1 MVITRKSIPRRAFL
15 RGTGAALALPVLDA
29 MTPAFAAE
37 TTRPIRMAF
46 IQVPNGIFNLNN
58 EWTPKTEGANW
69 EMTPTLKPLEA
80 FRDRM
85 VVIGGLD
92 HQQAAGRDGEVGG
105 DHPRACTAWLTGTH
119 AKMTS
124 GADLRAG
131 ISVDQIAAK
140 EFGKYTQLASLEIG
154 LESPEVVG
162 ACESA
167 YGCAYYNTIS
177 WRNETTP
184 LPMENR
190 PRAIFERLFGDGGA
204 PDPKVR
210 LALRQEDRS
219 ILDAVNADVKRLR
232 GKLGGTDR
240 GKIDQYL
247 EAVRDVERRM
257 QLAEKQGD
265 HDCCRIGGPV
275 GAPEVFSEYYKLMAD
290 LMVLAW
296 QTDMTRVITFQ
307 MGHEMSGRAYPEV
320 GFGDAHHPCT
330 HHQGDP
336 EKQEKTTQINVFH
349 TKMLAYYLGKL
360 RATPDGDG
368 SLLDHSMILYGAAL
382 SDANLHLYTDLP
394 LVLVAGGVGGIK
406 GGQACPLSQPHADD
420 QSAPHHA
427 GQGQCSPRGEAG
439 RQHGKAW
446 FADRYRLAAGFNE
459 GPRESGDP
467 R

>member
-1 MVITRKSIPRRAFL
+1 MVITRKSIPRRTFL
-15 RGTGAALALPVLDA
+15 RGAGAVLALPVLDA

-37 TTRPIRMAF
+37 TARPIRMGF
-46 IQVPNGIFNLNN
+46 MQTPNGIMNLKN
-58 EWTPKTEGANW
+58 EWAPKAEGAL
-69 EMTPTLKPLEA
+69 EMTRILEPLAEH
-80 FRDRM
+80 RDRL
-85 VVIGGLD
+85 VVMSGLD
-92 HQQAAGRDGEVGG
+92 SQQAAGLNFEVGG

-131 ISVDQIAAK
+131 ISVDQIAAR
-140 EFGKYTQLASLEIG
+140 EFGKHTQLASLEIG

-167 YGCAYYNTIS
+167 YGCAYYNTIA
-177 WRNETTP
+177 WRNETSP

-190 PRAIFERLFGDGGA
+190 PRAIFERLFGETGTTN
-204 PDPKVR
+204 PEVR
-210 LALRQEDRS
+210 LALRQDDRS

-247 EAVRDVERRM
+247 EALRDVERRM

-265 HDCCRIGGPV
+265 VEVPPVAGFV
-275 GAPEVFSEYYKLMAD
+275 GAPEVFSDYFKLMAD

-307 MGHEMSGRAYPEV
+307 MGHEMSGRAYPEI

-336 EKQEKTTQINVFH
+336 EKIEKTVQINTFH
-349 TKMLAYYLGKL
+349 TKMLAHYLDRL
-360 RATPDGDG
+360 AATPDGDG

-394 LVLVAGGVGGIK
+394 LLLVAGGVGGIK
-406 GGQACPLSQPHADD
+406 GGRHVKYAKRTPLTNLLLTMLDK
-420 QSAPHHA
+420 A
-427 GQGQCSPRGEAG
+427 GVPGVASLGDST
-439 RQHGKAW
+439 K
-446 FADRYRLAAGFNE
+446 RLELPTA
-459 GPRESGDP
+459 
-467 R
+467 

>member
-1 MVITRKSIPRRAFL
+1 MVITKKYIPRRTFL
-15 RGTGAALALPVLDA
+15 RGAGAVLALPVLDA
-29 MTPAFAAE
+29 MTPALSAE
-37 TTRPIRMAF
+37 GPRPIRMGF
-46 IQVPNGIFNLNN
+46 MQVPNGIMNLKN
-58 EWTPKTEGANW
+58 EWSPKAEG
-69 EMTPTLKPLEA
+69 PLEGMTRIREPLA
-80 FRDRM
+80 DFRDRM
-85 VVIGGLD
+85 VLMSGLD
-92 HQQAAGRDGEVGG
+92 SQQAAGLDFEVGG

-124 GADLRAG
+124 GADLHAG
-131 ISVDQIAAK
+131 ISIDQIAAK
-140 EFGKYTQLASLEIG
+140 EFGKETQVASLEIG

-167 YGCAYYNTIS
+167 YGCAYYNTIA
-177 WRNETTP
+177 WRNDTSP

-190 PRAIFERLFGDGGA
+190 PRAIFERLFGEAGTN
-204 PDPKVR
+204 PEVR

-219 ILDAVNADVKRLR
+219 ILDAINADVRRLR

-265 HDCCRIGGPV
+265 REMPQMEAPV
-275 GAPEVFSEYYKLMAD
+275 GAPEVFSEYFKLMAD

-296 QTDMTRVITFQ
+296 QTDMTRVITFM

-336 EKQEKTTQINVFH
+336 EKIEKTVKINTFH
-349 TKMLAYYLGKL
+349 IKMLSYYLDKL
-360 RATPDGDG
+360 RSTPDGDG

-394 LVLVAGGVGGIK
+394 LLLVGGGVQGIK
-406 GGQACPLSQPHADD
+406 GGVHVKYPKRTPMTNLLLTTLDK
-420 QSAPHHA
+420 A
-427 GQGQCSPRGEAG
+427 GVQGVGSLGDST
-439 RQHGKAW
+439 K
-446 FADRYRLAAGFNE
+446 RLELPTA
-459 GPRESGDP
+459 
-467 R
+467 